1 MLVKFIISVLPI
13 LVFTYFKTKKSF
25 HMLQQ
30 NWYNEGNR
38 YLKWINKNIKK
49 IFLNLELIFVLFFI
63 FIWLDPVLSMILVV
77 TLYTLLSLL
86 YLKKTKREQTKK
98 PLVFTKRVKR
108 LLVTTTIIYLIPI
121 IVFSILFDEKLLYIY
136 YLIIGSLVF
145 LNYYVAWLANV
156 INKPIEK
163 MINDGFKRKAINKLN
178 GMTNL
183 KVIGITG
190 SYGKTSSKNILNDIL
205 NVKYNSFPTPKNF
218 NTPVGLIITINNY
231 LDKFNDLFIAEM
243 GAFKKG
249 EIKELC
255 DLVHPTYGILTT
267 IGTAHLESFGSREN
281 IQEGKFE
288 LIESLPQD
296 GIGILNADDP
306 YQVSYKLKNK
316 VKIVWI
322 GIDNDADVKASNIK
336 LTSDGTTF
344 DVTFKGDK
352 KKYQFETRLL
362 GKANVYNILAGIALG
377 YNLGISIPKLVM
389 GVKKVKAVEHRLEL
403 KKMGSI
409 NIIDDAYNSNPVG
422 SKMALD
428 VLNLMPGKKII
439 VTPGMIEMG
448 SEEYE
453 INKTFGKQIADVC
466 DEVILVGEKQTKP
479 IYDGLMENKYPKNKI
494 HVLDDVKLAFPLF
507 NRLAEKETYVLL
519 ENDLPDIFNE
529 DKK

>member
-13 LVFTYFKTKKSF
+13 LVYTYFKTKKSF

-30 NWYNEGNR
+30 NWYNDGNR
-38 YLKWINKNIKK
+38 YIKWINKNLKK
-49 IFLNLELIFVLFFI
+49 IFLTIELSFILFFI
-63 FIWLDPVLSMILVV
+63 FKWLEPVLSMILVV
-77 TLYTLLSLL
+77 LLYTILALL
-86 YLKKTKREQTKK
+86 YLRNSRREQTKK
-98 PLVFTKRVKR
+98 PLAFTKRVKR
-108 LLVTTTIIYLIPI
+108 LLVTTTILYLIPVI
-121 IVFSILFDEKLLYIY
+121 IFSIKFNANLLYVY
-136 YLIIGSLVF
+136 YLIIGLLVY
-145 LNYYVAWLANV
+145 LNYYVVFLANI

-163 MINDGFKRKAINKLN
+163 MINDGFKKKALNKLN

-218 NTPVGLIITINNY
+218 NTPVGLIMTINNY

-336 LTSDGTTF
+336 LTNEGTTF

-377 YNLGISIPKLVM
+377 YNLGISIPKLIM

-428 VLNLMPGKKII
+428 VLGLMPGKKII

-453 INKTFGKQIADVC
+453 INKTFGKQIAEVC

-479 IYDGLMENKYPKNKI
+479 IYDGLIEKKYSKNKI

>member
-13 LVFTYFKTKKSF
+13 LVYIYFKTKKSF

-30 NWYNEGNR
+30 NWYNDGNR
-38 YLKWINKNIKK
+38 YLKWIKKNIKK
-49 IFLNLELIFVLFFI
+49 IFLNIELLFILFLIFKWLNPVFSMIIVVLF
-63 FIWLDPVLSMILVV
+63 
-77 TLYTLLSLL
+77 YTILSLI
-86 YLKKTKREQTKK
+86 YLSKKEQTKK
-98 PLVFTKRVKR
+98 PLVFTARVKR
-108 LLVTTTIIYLIPI
+108 LSVTTFVIYLIPI
-121 IVFSILFDEKLLYIY
+121 IIFIFSFNENIVYIY
-136 YLIIGSLVF
+136 YLIIGILVY
-145 LNYYVAWLANV
+145 LNYYIVFIANI

-163 MINDGFKRKAINKLN
+163 IINNNFKRKALNKLKEMN
-178 GMTNL
+178 NL

-218 NTPVGLIITINNY
+218 NTPVGLIVTINNY

-267 IGTAHLESFGSREN
+267 IGTAHLESFGSRQN

-288 LIESLPQD
+288 LIESLPTD

-306 YQVSYKLKNK
+306 YQISYKLKNK

-322 GIDNDADVKASNIK
+322 GIDNEEKADVKASNIK

-344 DVTFKGDK
+344 DVTFKGEK
-352 KKYQFETRLL
+352 KKYQFETKLL

-377 YNLGISIPKLVM
+377 YNLGISIPKLIM
-389 GVKKVKAVEHRLEL
+389 GVKKVKPVEHRLEL

-448 SEEYE
+448 TEEYE
-453 INKTFGKQIADVC
+453 INKTFGKQIAEVC

-479 IYDGLMENKYPKNKI
+479 IYEGLIEKKYPKKNI
-494 HVLDDVKLAFPLF
+494 HILDDVKLAFPLF

-529 DKK
+529 DMK